1 MPEYSKK
8 IKSELVKLK
17 KKAFLTA
24 QKSELEILSKEFD
37 KWKKKRISADALEQ
51 AIDNH
56 KGFKK
61 EILENQ
67 YQEDG
72 DPGIP
77 VADALIRGYLKRE
90 DLSRD
95 AYYSIEI
102 LIDLSNI

>member
-8 IKSELVKLK
+8 VKAELVKLR
-17 KKAFLTA
+17 KKAFETA
-24 QKSELEILSKEFD
+24 QARELELLSREFD
-37 KWKKKRISADALEQ
+37 KWKKKRISADSLEI
-51 AIDNH
+51 AIENH
-56 KGFKK
+56 KGFRKD
-61 EILENQ
+61 ILESQ

-77 VADALIRGYLKRE
+77 VADALNRGYLKRD
-90 DLSRD
+90 DLSRE